1 MRTKADLIEANE
13 LTPEVAEAVFSRI
26 HPLAHREDGEPLYLE
41 SAVDRVIEMVRG
53 VAPAVE
59 PLARIADGI
68 EQLIQAL
75 VPKRPDFVGTDY
87 IASKIGKSK
96 QWVGRMAAN
105 GDIPKN
111 CIADKIS
118 GGRIWQFDRE
128 SVDAWLDGL
137 REGAR

>member
-1 MRTKADLIEANE
+1 LRTKTQLIEDNE
-13 LTPEVAEAVFSRI
+13 LPPDVAEAVFARVQPSD
-26 HPLAHREDGEPLYLE
+26 HREDGVPLYLE

-68 EQLIQAL
+68 ERLIQAL

-118 GGRIWQFDRE
+118 DGRIWQFDRE

-137 REGAR
+137 RKGAR